1 MKRNTPRIILLFSLA
16 LSFQVAHAQLFKFG
30 VHAGPHYSFY
40 GLSQKPPS
48 SAIEVISGA
57 PGGHSGIFVRRD
69 YNTFYAGAELNY
81 SAYLGGTI
89 DDGNS
94 TFKLETG
101 SVNMPIY
108 FGKNFYP
115 GIRVFGGGMPAVFI
129 KHNDTE
135 LQSYLENSPAM
146 QSTVGG
152 SQNRNDFVFH
162 MVAGAGFEFLKFFI
176 EVRYE
181 HPLDYFIQEDFSTGG
196 TVTNIDNMHYLYQVS
211 LSIGYWFN

>member
-1 MKRNTPRIILLFSLA
+1 MKNKSLILLILC
-16 LSFQVAHAQLFKFG
+16 LSIQTAHAQLFKFG
-30 VHAGPHYSFY
+30 IHAGPHYCFY
-40 GLSQKPPS
+40 GLSEKPSS
-48 SAIEVISGA
+48 SAIEVNSGA
-57 PGGHSGIFVRRD
+57 IGGHSGVFARQDFESFFV
-69 YNTFYAGAELNY
+69 GAELNY
-81 SAYLGGTI
+81 SSYLGGTI

-94 TFKLETG
+94 TFRLETG

-115 GIRVFGGGMPAVFI
+115 GIRLYGGGMPAVFI

-162 MVAGAGFEFLKFFI
+162 LVAGAGFEVFKLYFEF
-176 EVRYE
+176 RYE

-196 TVTNIDNMHYLYQVS
+196 TVTNIDNMHYLYVVS
-211 LSIGYWFN
+211 MSIGYWFN